1 MPARRIQVES
11 GGRRGAPAPKG
22 MFASAY
28 DSLTSPDN
36 ASMVRSVAVFGVCF
50 ACYLSLSPPSSLCS
64 PFATLE
70 LSD

>member
-11 GGRRGAPAPKG
+11 GGLRGAPAPKG

-36 ASMVRSVAVFGVCF
+36 AGMVRSVAVFGVCAIWARF
-50 ACYLSLSPPSSLCS
+50 PPPC
-64 PFATLE
+64 
-70 LSD
+70 D